1 MRRASSTRDT
11 AGLIRRDPGTAA
23 PLLTAPLPHN
33 VRCLLAARAARSVGQ
48 GATVASFSLYL
59 HALGF
64 NGPSIGVVLMAGL
77 LFGAALTLI
86 VGPLSDR
93 VSRRGLL
100 IGYEIAAACA
110 ALAAIV
116 SPNETVLIAAATLGS
131 FGRGANGA
139 AGPFS
144 PVEQAWL
151 AREVAGEA
159 RRRALSINAT
169 LGFLGMGL
177 GCALVAAPAL
187 AGYGFEHL
195 STYRVLFVLPLAG
208 SLGSLALVAWTR
220 PAASTPSAVARVQ
233 PPLREAQ
240 IKQQENR
247 RIRRLA
253 LTNAINGTAV
263 GIIAPL
269 IAYWFLRRYGMGP
282 ATIGPALAASFM
294 LAALGAVL
302 AGWLSRRFGMVRAV
316 TGMRVVGLGLLLGIP
331 FAPTF
336 ALAATLNAARS
347 VFNRGTAGA
356 RQAVAA
362 ALTRPERRGFAASV
376 QNLSMQIPRA
386 AGPVLGGWLIHRGQF
401 VLPFLIAAVLQ
412 GLYLVLYQ
420 RFFGGL
426 DSAARPQAKSVT
438 DHSAI

>member
-1 MRRASSTRDT
+1 M
-11 AGLIRRDPGTAA
+11 AA
-23 PLLTAPLPHN
+23 HVSPPLPHN
-33 VRCLLAARAARSVGQ
+33 VRCLLAARAARSLGQ
-48 GATVASFSLYL
+48 GATVASFTLYL

-64 NGPSIGVVLMAGL
+64 TGSAIGVVLMAGL
-77 LFGAALTLI
+77 LFGAVLTVI
-86 VGPLSDR
+86 VGPMSDR

-100 IGYEIAAACA
+100 IGYEIASTAA

-116 SPNETVLIAAATLGS
+116 SPNEAVLIAAATLAS

-177 GCALVAAPAL
+177 GAALVAVPAL
-187 AGYGFEHL
+187 FGYGFEHL
-195 STYRVLFVLPLAG
+195 STYRALFVLPL
-208 SLGSLALVAWTR
+208 LGSLASLGLVAWTR
-220 PAASTPSAVARVQ
+220 SPPAVVTPVARVRQ
-233 PPLREAQ
+233 PHGEVQ
-240 IKQQENR
+240 IKQQENYR
-247 RIRRLA
+247 LRRLA
-253 LTNAINGTAV
+253 LTNAINGSAI

-269 IAYWFLRRYGMGP
+269 IAYWFLRRYGVGP
-282 ATIGPALAASFM
+282 TIVGPALAASFM
-294 LAALGAVL
+294 LAALGAVVT
-302 AGWLSRRFGMVRAV
+302 GWLSRRFGTVRAV
-316 TGMRVVGLGLLLGIP
+316 TGMRVVGLALLLAIP

-336 ALAATLNAARS
+336 MLAAAFNAARS

-362 ALTRPERRGFAASV
+362 ALTRPERRGFGASV

-386 AGPVLGGWLIHRGQF
+386 AGPVLGGWLIQHGQ
-401 VLPFLIAAVLQ
+401 LLTPFLVAAALQ

-420 RFFGGL
+420 RFFGNL
-426 DSAARPQAKSVT
+426 DSPQKPQAKSAA
-438 DHSAI
+438 DNAPG